1 MGTDNFEELDREGSS
16 PTASTVSA
24 RLEWAI
30 VKVEQAAVGLAH
42 RLDEYD
48 TRLMDAERCIKGQ
61 ATELSKTNARM
72 DALVADREK
81 HQKRL
86 DDRLEEVI
94 EATQE
99 AEMAFLVRIERAE
112 KRAMGYMQAN
122 ANLKQQQQK
131 GSD

>member
-1 MGTDNFEELDREGSS
+1 MAKETGTNLSQID
-16 PTASTVSA
+16 A
-24 RLEWAI
+24 LEAEA
-30 VKVEQAAVGLAH
+30 KVFSQRIIALEKATGTLAH
-42 RLDEYD
+42 RLDEHD
-48 TRLMDAERCIKGQ
+48 CLFEDAERCIKGQ

-99 AEMAFLVRIERAE
+99 AETAFLHRIERAE
-112 KRAMGYMQAN
+112 KRADGFAQRN
-122 ANLKQQQQK
+122 ANLQQRNK
-131 GSD
+131 